1 MKLNDFLSVVSFSVV
16 LRSELQTTHAFA
28 NNRMLIVLFSCKQQ
42 SIHSL
47 LFCFVFDFHALGVVN
62 KVQVFHCVF
71 APPGFEYNN
80 FIWPCLG
87 FRCLFVCVDSSAPQF
102 KQKNTFVYSNFIWD
116 AKKLI
121 VLCIHIQM
129 VQICERLVYILKA
142 FLIQFN
148 SNGLQKKSM

>member
-47 LFCFVFDFHALGVVN
+47 LFCSVFDFHALGVVN

-116 AKKLI
+116 AKKTHRSLHTHTDGANLRAI
-121 VLCIHIQM
+121 SLHF
-129 VQICERLVYILKA
+129 KG
-142 FLIQFN
+142 FFNSIQFEW
-148 SNGLQKKSM
+148 LA

>member
-1 MKLNDFLSVVSFSVV
+1 MKLNGFLSVVSFSVV

-47 LFCFVFDFHALGVVN
+47 LFCSVFDFHALGVVN

-102 KQKNTFVYSNFIWD
+102 KQKKTLFVYSNFIWD
-116 AKKLI
+116 AKKTHCSLHTHTDGANLRAI
-121 VLCIHIQM
+121 SLHF
-129 VQICERLVYILKA
+129 KG
-142 FLIQFN
+142 FFNSIQFEW
-148 SNGLQKKSM
+148 LA